1 MFYLDSFIIFFCFAF
16 FLSLVLY
23 FHYIISPIL
32 PLLLHF
38 FYKINKPILYKLH
51 GFFAL
56 TSLSFSLLHIK
67 YSIYSS
73 TVAKKKWLK
82 RTIVKTYLKLLA
94 CPLVCILFDLAPV
107 KAIPGS
113 IYAVYSQDIHSDGLW
128 YRVKVLKVKGDK
140 AHIEYMDY
148 GDKGVIPISSLR
160 SIPSRFLE
168 LPFQVCDK
176 FFWLWFYFAR
186 QYLYNRAQCTTG
198 TWLLDLK
205 ADSLWDSK

>member
-1 MFYLDSFIIFFCFAF
+1 MLC
-16 FLSLVLY
+16 FLSFFGSLFSLHY
-23 FHYIISPIL
+23 FTNFAIVAP
-32 PLLLHF
+32 F
-38 FYKINKPILYKLH
+38 FYKIRKSILYKLH

-73 TVAKKKWLK
+73 TVAKKKVIK
-82 RTIVKTYLKLLA
+82 RTIVKTYLNLLA
-94 CPLVCILFDLAPV
+94 CPLVYILFDLAPV

-198 TWLLDLK
+198 TWLLELK

>member
-1 MFYLDSFIIFFCFAF
+1 MLSFFGSLFSLHHFTNFAI
-16 FLSLVLY
+16 VA
-23 FHYIISPIL
+23 P
-32 PLLLHF
+32 F
-38 FYKINKPILYKLH
+38 FYKKIRKPILYKLH

-73 TVAKKKWLK
+73 TVAKKKRLK
-82 RTIVKTYLKLLA
+82 RTIVKTYLKLFT
-94 CPLVCILFDLAPV
+94 CPLVYILFDLAPV

-176 FFWLWFYFAR
+176 FFWLWCYVAK

>member
-1 MFYLDSFIIFFCFAF
+1 MQYLWFY
-16 FLSLVLY
+16 
-23 FHYIISPIL
+23 
-32 PLLLHF
+32 
-38 FYKINKPILYKLH
+38 
-51 GFFAL
+51 GGQ
-56 TSLSFSLLHIK
+56 
-67 YSIYSS
+67 
-73 TVAKKKWLK
+73 KKVIK
-82 RTIVKTYLKLLA
+82 RTIVKTYLNLLA
-94 CPLVCILFDLAPV
+94 CPLVYILFDLAPV

>member
-1 MFYLDSFIIFFCFAF
+1 M
-16 FLSLVLY
+16 V
-23 FHYIISPIL
+23 
-32 PLLLHF
+32 
-38 FYKINKPILYKLH
+38 
-51 GFFAL
+51 
-56 TSLSFSLLHIK
+56 SLLWPLSPFRS
-67 YSIYSS
+67 YTLN
-73 TVAKKKWLK
+73 TVF
-82 RTIVKTYLKLLA
+82 IVLLKLFT
-94 CPLVCILFDLAPV
+94 CPLVYILFDLAPV

-168 LPFQVCDK
+168 LPFQVCNK
-176 FFWLWFYFAR
+176 FFWLWCYFAK
-186 QYLYNRAQCTTG
+186 QYFYNRAQCTTG

>member
-1 MFYLDSFIIFFCFAF
+1 M
-16 FLSLVLY
+16 
-23 FHYIISPIL
+23 SPICHCC
-32 PLLLHF
+32 PIF
-38 FYKINKPILYKLH
+38 CKIRKPILYKLH
-51 GFFAL
+51 GIFAL
-56 TSLSFSLLHIK
+56 ATLSFLLLHNK
-67 YSIYSS
+67 CSIYGSGGQ
-73 TVAKKKWLK
+73 KKVIK
-82 RTIVKTYLKLLA
+82 RTIVKTYLNLLA
-94 CPLVCILFDLAPV
+94 CPLVYILFDLAPV

-205 ADSLWDSK
+205 ADSLGQ